1 MSLYFL
7 TNQIIFVMSNEA
19 SDLNN
24 KQMFQSKA
32 KYATHLEGA
41 GLKCA
46 MLLSLLLC
54 AVFAFGQGWELK
66 VGGSKEDQGR
76 VVIPTIDHGNLLVGF
91 SESYGNDND
100 IDILAIRT
108 DVDGTIIWQQI
119 YDEAFTEQPNAVI
132 ELEDGSFVIAGLI
145 KQSFS
150 APFNIY
156 LLKVHKTG
164 RKIWSKS
171 YPAEI
176 NQTALDIVPAHDGN
190 GFVLVGET
198 ENKATGASDILVL
211 KVDSE
216 GEEEWR
222 NVFGNSEEEDFGK
235 GIVAVPGG
243 YILAANVSENTG
255 FAKNVALYK
264 LDLNGNFVWSKFYG
278 TNGVNE
284 EINDL
289 LITQDEEI
297 VFVGSAGDFNRALL
311 AKCDLNGDTLWYR
324 EIDPAPYDDFLN
336 AVVELPDKSLVA
348 VGFSFPNAVYSKVLM
363 LKLSADGSTEW
374 QREVG
379 DDNLINIGEDLALAA
394 DGGFVIAGYSS
405 GSSDVFPV
413 INDVLVTKV
422 DASGQFPSNQI
433 SGQVNHLL
441 DGCGGVDAV
450 PLREWLIRVEGD
462 ETNYYGTTDENGY
475 YNISVDPGA
484 YKVTL
489 LKPNAHWAICNPVA
503 YYTEFREVYD
513 TAVANFTAFAAEDCP
528 FMEVDVT
535 VPYITNGLVQ
545 CENATYTVNY
555 CNRGPVLAE
564 DAYVEVKLDEELQ
577 FVASSMTPSGIDP
590 ETNIWTF
597 QLGDVASM
605 ECGSFTI
612 TASRDCDGLI
622 EGQSIVV
629 QADIYPNDL
638 CVDPDPNWDG
648 SSLQLSAICEKD
660 SIIII
665 ARNVGDEPM
674 EEPAEYVVVEDQ
686 VMFREGIIDPLGF
699 QQERI
704 EDKFPSKGSTYR
716 IIAEQVEGHPGLS
729 LPTVAIEGC
738 VTEGDDYKV
747 GFYSD
752 FPENDRDANVD
763 IDVQEVISPEKT
775 TLLKGHP
782 NGYKDYILDQETDI
796 EYTIVFSN
804 SWTDTINR
812 VVIRDTLS
820 PHLDINSVEPGASS
834 HPYDFEIYNQGIVKI
849 TLSEIQLQP
858 VGSAE
863 EASSSGFV
871 KFRISQKPSNPL
883 GTEITNSA
891 AVYFDYQAP
900 VITNEVRYTVGCA
913 DYLQQG
919 CLEIVNFVSEKFPG
933 VEINVAPNPFFNRAT
948 IDIEGI
954 TLDEVDLVVYD
965 LMGRVV
971 RTEKHRASKFE
982 VYRNNLPAGMYTFQ
996 ILTNGQTLATGKLIA
1011 R

>member
-1 MSLYFL
+1 MYFL

-24 KQMFQSKA
+24 IQMFQSKA
-32 KYATHLEGA
+32 KYATHLEKF

-46 MLLSLLLC
+46 ILLVLLLS

-66 VGGSKEDQGR
+66 VGGPKEDQGR

-100 IDILAIRT
+100 IDILAVRT
-108 DVDGTIIWQQI
+108 DVDGTIIWQEI

-132 ELEDGSFVIAGLI
+132 ELEDGSFIIAGLI

-150 APFNIY
+150 APLNIY

-176 NQTALDIVPAHDGN
+176 NQTALDIAPAHDG
-190 GFVLVGET
+190 GFILVGET

-211 KVDSE
+211 KVGDD

-243 YILAANVSENTG
+243 YIVAANVSENTG

-289 LITQDEEI
+289 LLTKNEEL
-297 VFVGSAGDFNRALL
+297 VFVGSAGDFNRALM

-336 AVVELPDKSLVA
+336 AVVELPDESLVA
-348 VGFSFPNAVYSKVLM
+348 VGFTFPNAIYSKVLL
-363 LKLSADGSTEW
+363 LKLNADGQTAW

-379 DDNLINIGEDLALAA
+379 NENQINFGEDLALAA

-405 GSSDVFPV
+405 ASSDVFPV

-422 DASGQFPSNQI
+422 DASGQFPTNQI
-433 SGQVNHLL
+433 SGVVNHLL

-450 PLREWLIRVEGD
+450 PLQEWLVQVEGE
-462 ETNYYGTTDENGY
+462 ETSYYGTTDENGY
-475 YNISVDPGA
+475 YNISVDPGS

-489 LKPNAHWAICNPVA
+489 LKPNAHWGICNPVA
-503 YYTEFREVYD
+503 YYAEFREVYD
-513 TAVANFTAFAAEDCP
+513 TTVANFTAYAAEECP

-535 VPYITNGLVQ
+535 VPYIINGLVQ
-545 CENATYTVNY
+545 CDNATYTVNY

-564 DAYVEVKLDEELQ
+564 DAYVEVELDEELQ
-577 FVASSMTPSGIDP
+577 FIASSITPSSVDP
-590 ETNIWTF
+590 ENNLWTF

-605 ECGSFTI
+605 ECGSFKI
-612 TASRDCDGLI
+612 TVSRDCEGLV
-622 EGQSIVV
+622 EGQAVV
-629 QADIYPNDL
+629 VKANIYPDEL
-638 CVDPDPNWDG
+638 CVEPDPNWDQ
-648 SSLQLSAICEKD
+648 SSLQLAAICEKD
-660 SIIII
+660 SVVLIS
-665 ARNVGDEPM
+665 RNVGDEPM
-674 EEPAEYVVVEDQ
+674 EKPAEYIVVEDVVILYQ
-686 VMFREGIIDPLGF
+686 GVIDPLQNDF
-699 QQERI
+699 ERI
-704 EDKFPSKGSTYR
+704 ERKFAANGSTYR
-716 IIAEQVEGHPGLS
+716 FIARQSEGHPGLS

-738 VTEGDDYKV
+738 ATENDQNKV
-747 GFYSD
+747 GYYSD

-804 SWTDTINR
+804 TWTDTINR

-863 EASSSGFV
+863 DASTSGFV
-871 KFRISQKPSNPL
+871 KFRISQKPNNPL

-900 VITNEVRYTVGCA
+900 EITNEVTYTVGCTN
-913 DYLQQG
+913 YLQQG

-933 VEINVAPNPFFNRAT
+933 VEINVAPNPFFDRAT

-954 TLDEVDLVVYD
+954 TLNEVDLRVYD
-965 LMGRVV
+965 LMGRLV
-971 RTEKHRASKFE
+971 RTEKHRSSKFE

-996 ILTNGQTLATGKLIA
+996 LVTNGQTLATGKLIA